1 MVIGIFQ
8 RSSEVGLVQ
17 FWMGLWDDPLFID
30 ILVKGWGESLRSP
43 GMDHFFQRITHFGS
57 PYAFIILCIAMVI
70 CLSYRGKIRAG
81 LILGSGL
88 TIAWQSMNYLKQLF
102 GRVRPPGE
110 HLTYATGESFPSG
123 HAMLSL
129 VFYGFIAYLALKYLS
144 PKTRKIAAALLTLL
158 VILIGFSRVYLN
170 VHYASDVLAGFGFG
184 AVFLWLMI
192 VMSHRAD
199 KPE

>member
-1 MVIGIFQ
+1 MVIGIFGK
-8 RSSEVGLVQ
+8 SSEVGFLQ

-30 ILVKGWGESLRSP
+30 ILVKRWGESLRSP
-43 GMDHFFQRITHFGS
+43 GMDHFFKLITHFGS
-57 PYAFIILCIAMVI
+57 PYAFVILCTAMVI
-70 CLSYRGKIRAG
+70 YLSYKGKQWTG

-88 TIAWQSMNYLKQLF
+88 TIAWQSMNYLKQFF

-110 HLTYATGESFPSG
+110 HLTYAAGESFPSG

-129 VFYGFIAYLALKYLS
+129 VFYGFIAYLTWKYLH
-144 PKTRKIAAALLTLL
+144 PKTGKTATALLTFLI
-158 VILIGFSRVYLN
+158 ILIGFSRVYLN

-192 VMSHRAD
+192 VISNRAD
-199 KPE
+199 